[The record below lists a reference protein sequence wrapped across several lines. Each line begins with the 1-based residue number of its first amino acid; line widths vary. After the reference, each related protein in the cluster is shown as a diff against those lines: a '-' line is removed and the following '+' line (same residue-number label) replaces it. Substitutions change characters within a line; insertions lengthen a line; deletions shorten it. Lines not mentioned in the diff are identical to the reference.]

1 MAFENGA
8 LLNVKVSVRDADR
21 EVTERVAGNIDA
33 SRQQAIPLH
42 CRERAIPYRGSG
54 FGPVAVT

>member
-21 EVTERVAGNIDA
+21 EVAERVAGNIDA

-42 CRERAIPYRGSG
+42 CRERAIVSNISAIGSDL
-54 FGPVAVT
+54 AT